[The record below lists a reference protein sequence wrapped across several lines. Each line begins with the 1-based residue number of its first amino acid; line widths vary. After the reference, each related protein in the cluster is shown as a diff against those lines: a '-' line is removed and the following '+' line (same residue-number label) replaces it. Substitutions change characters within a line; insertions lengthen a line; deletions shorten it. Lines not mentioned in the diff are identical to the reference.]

1 MIIAQID
8 WRMEREMEMGE
19 KKKENWIN
27 IVKGDLGIYGDCL
40 VVMKFGYKLI

>member
-19 KKKENWIN
+19 KKRKLD
-27 IVKGDLGIYGDCL
+27 KYC
-40 VVMKFGYKLI
+40 KRRFGNLW